1 MVLVHV
7 TVVSLHVQP
16 RGQLYE
22 GEVEVEL
29 GAELSRTSSTAA
41 SRDGR
46 IVSGVSE
53 GDDLQIGAATATV
66 TGEREGPRGQP
77 SSCRPTSRGGNLNL
91 FENEFKIQ

>member
-1 MVLVHV
+1 MHV
-7 TVVSLHVQP
+7 TVVSSHVQP

-22 GEVEVEL
+22 SKVEEL
-29 GAELSRTSSTAA
+29 ELDAELSRTSSTAA

-53 GDDLQIGAATATV
+53 GDDLQIGAATASTV

-77 SSCRPTSRGGNLNL
+77 SSCRPTFRGG
-91 FENEFKIQ
+91 KP